1 MTHASSTYCASC
13 KLQYNAYNNQ
23 AASQQRVITQQLPER
38 VVVLCH
44 QPLHPGTAG
53 AVCLLWNYAV
63 VLQLLWERPRGEV
76 IACFA
81 GHAHRGGYVQDTH
94 GIHHQVLEA
103 ALERSSSFQSVDVCS
118 ASEQRW
124 HATLMHA
131 S

>member
-1 MTHASSTYCASC
+1 MQVVLLVATVCYSTTLTTKQAELQQCIRAKLVPLLTTIASLTTTSLTHTTDA
-13 KLQYNAYNNQ
+13 NN
-23 AASQQRVITQQLPER
+23 RER

-76 IACFA
+76 VACFA

-103 ALERSSSFQSVDVCS
+103 ALEV
-118 ASEQRW
+118 
-124 HATLMHA
+124 
-131 S
+131 